1 MRAVRTWP
9 DLPSGR
15 AGRPLRL
22 KAHAPAS
29 PTVNTAVR
37 LTTTVSRSPAAISR
51 DNTRLPSTTTV
62 AQQGAVGWSSSR
74 TSPDAAA
81 ADTSPVSVPEE
92 VPTVSGVSDAG
103 AGTAG
108 ASRTTAGLAGSTGR
122 IW

>member
-74 TSPDAAA
+74 TSPDA
-81 ADTSPVSVPEE
+81 DTSPVSVPEE
-92 VPTVSGVSDAG
+92 VPTVSGVSAAG